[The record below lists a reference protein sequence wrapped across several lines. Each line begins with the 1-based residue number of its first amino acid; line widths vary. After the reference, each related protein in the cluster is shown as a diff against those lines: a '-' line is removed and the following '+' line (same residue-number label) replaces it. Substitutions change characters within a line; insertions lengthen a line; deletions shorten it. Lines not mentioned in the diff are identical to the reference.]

1 VTALGTLVRTAAVDV
16 VEGLLGPLVAVVGA
30 LLVSAGL
37 ILLAGSDPVSAYG
50 AMLGGAVGSVGSLAT
65 TGVRMT
71 PILLTGLAVAVS
83 FRAGVFNVGAE
94 GQLYLGAAL
103 ATAVALL
110 PLGLPSPLHV
120 LLALA
125 AGAMGGAVWVA
136 VPAYLR
142 AYRGVSEVVTTL
154 MLNFAGLYFISY
166 LIDPITGPMGEPG
179 ASYAQSFPI
188 QDSARLPI
196 LVRGTSLHAGLLLG
210 LALAVVLAV
219 VIRSTTFGFRLRM
232 LGGNPTAARF
242 AGLPTARQIV
252 VAMLLSGAIAGLA
265 GASEVLGL
273 RLRLFDRFSPGY
285 GYDGIAVALLAG
297 SNPLGV
303 IASAAFF
310 GALRAGANAMQQATG
325 LETSVVLIIQA
336 LTILFVVFGPLRD
349 WVADRRARRTSAVL
363 GTTAS
368 AGSVDA
374 VESAAGAAAGARSAV
389 AGPVDPPASTIGGS
403 HAP

>member
-1 VTALGTLVRTAAVDV
+1 MIAVGNVVRSVTVGVAERLLVPVTAVL
-16 VEGLLGPLVAVVGA
+16 GA
-30 LLVSAGL
+30 LAVSAGL
-37 ILLAGSDPVSAYG
+37 IFLAGADPLAAYG
-50 AMLGGAVGSVGSLAT
+50 AMLQGAVGSVGSLAT

-71 PILLTGLAVAVS
+71 PILLTGLAVALS

-94 GQLYLGAAL
+94 GQLYLGAAF
-103 ATAVALL
+103 ATAVALV
-110 PLGLPSPLHV
+110 PLGLPAPLHV
-120 LLALA
+120 LLALL
-125 AGAMGGAVWVA
+125 AGAVGGALWIA

-142 AYRGVSEVVTTL
+142 ARRGVSEVVTTL
-154 MLNFAGLYFISY
+154 MLNFAGLHLISY
-166 LIDPITGPMGEPG
+166 LIDPITGPLGEPN

-210 LALAVVLAV
+210 LGLALLLAVVL
-219 VIRSTTFGFRLRM
+219 RFTTFGFRIRM

-242 AGLPTARQIV
+242 AGLPTGRQIV
-252 VAMLLSGAIAGLA
+252 VAMLLSGGIAGLA

-297 SNPLGV
+297 SNPLAV
-303 IASAAFF
+303 IASAGFF

-325 LETSVVLIIQA
+325 LETSVVLIVQA
-336 LTILFVVFGPLRD
+336 LTILFVVFGPFRG
-349 WVADRRARRTSAVL
+349 WVAERQARRTWAGVPRAELSADAPGPGEEPTPAVRPSPF
-363 GTTAS
+363 GKGAEPPGS
-368 AGSVDA
+368 AL
-374 VESAAGAAAGARSAV
+374 
-389 AGPVDPPASTIGGS
+389 GGS

>member
-1 VTALGTLVRTAAVDV
+1 MIAVGSVTRAMVVALAERLLV
-16 VEGLLGPLVAVVGA
+16 PLSAVVGA
-30 LLVSAGL
+30 LAVAAGL
-37 ILLAGSDPVSAYG
+37 IFLAGANPVAAYG
-50 AMLGGAVGSVGSLAT
+50 AMLEGAVGSVGSLAT

-71 PILLTGLAVAVS
+71 PILLTGLAVALS

-94 GQLYLGAAL
+94 GQLYLGAAF
-103 ATAVALL
+103 ATAVALV
-110 PLGLPSPLHV
+110 PLGLPAPLHV
-120 LLALA
+120 LAALL
-125 AGAMGGAVWVA
+125 AGAVGGALWVA

-142 AYRGVSEVVTTL
+142 AKRGVSEVVTTL
-154 MLNFAGLYFISY
+154 MLNFAGLHLISY
-166 LIDPITGPMGEPG
+166 LIDPITGPLGEPN

-210 LALAVVLAV
+210 LGLALLLAVALKF
-219 VIRSTTFGFRLRM
+219 TTFGFRIRM

-242 AGLPTARQIV
+242 AGLPTERQII

-285 GYDGIAVALLAG
+285 GYDGIAVALLAD
-297 SNPLGV
+297 SNPLAV
-303 IASAAFF
+303 VASAGFF

-336 LTILFVVFGPLRD
+336 LTILFVVFGPFRG
-349 WVADRRARRTSAVL
+349 WVAARQARRAWAAVPGADVRAGVFGPAEEPTLTGRPSAFGEGGEPPGSVL
-363 GTTAS
+363 G
-368 AGSVDA
+368 GS
-374 VESAAGAAAGARSAV
+374 R
-389 AGPVDPPASTIGGS
+389 
-403 HAP
+403 AP

>member
-1 VTALGTLVRTAAVDV
+1 MTVGSAARA
-16 VEGLLGPLVAVVGA
+16 VAVGAAERLVVPVVAVLGA
-30 LLVSAGL
+30 LVVSAGL
-37 ILLAGSDPVSAYG
+37 ILVAGANPLAAYG
-50 AMLGGAVGSVGSLAT
+50 AMFQGAVGSVGSLAT

-94 GQLYLGAAL
+94 GQLYLGAAF
-103 ATAVALL
+103 ATAVALV
-110 PLGLPSPLHV
+110 PLGLPAPLHV
-120 LLALA
+120 LLALV
-125 AGAMGGAVWVA
+125 AGAVGGAVWVA

-166 LIDPITGPMGEPG
+166 LIDPITGPLGEPG

-188 QDSARLPI
+188 QESARLPI

-210 LALAVVLAV
+210 LGLAVALAVVL
-219 VIRSTTFGFRLRM
+219 RFTTLGFRLRM

-297 SNPLGV
+297 SNPLAV
-303 IASAAFF
+303 VASAAFF

-336 LTILFVVFGPLRD
+336 LTILFVVFGPLRG
-349 WVADRRARRTSAVL
+349 WVAERQARRAAIATP
-363 GTTAS
+363 
-368 AGSVDA
+368 SVDMG
-374 VESAAGAAAGARSAV
+374 SGALETAPPGQL
-389 AGPVDPPASTIGGS
+389 AGPPTAPANRPADPPSSALGGS